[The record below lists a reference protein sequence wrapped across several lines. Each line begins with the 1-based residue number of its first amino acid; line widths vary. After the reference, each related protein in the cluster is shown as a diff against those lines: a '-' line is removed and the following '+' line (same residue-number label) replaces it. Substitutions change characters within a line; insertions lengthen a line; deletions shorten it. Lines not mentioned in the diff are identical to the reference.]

1 MDQVPI
7 AQAATPPLLPQ
18 LLAPLAKRWWLMP
31 LMVLI
36 LWALVF
42 NKLNRDASFWTA
54 EIQMF
59 AAPVAAGVAPRRGI
73 AGLAAQA
80 GGTLGALAGSLGGS
94 FGSSESA
101 PPFTFFLDG
110 LSNPQVAA
118 ELAKDPVLMQKV
130 FAPEWDKDAQQ
141 WREPPRGLLSTI
153 KNGLYTVLGLP
164 AFKWS
169 PPDAARLQTYIDGN
183 VQIRRSVKSPL
194 VTLTHEHWDRDF
206 AARFLDRLVAA
217 ADDDLRATSSA
228 RTTANI
234 NYLMARLALTPQ
246 SEAREA
252 LINALG
258 EEERAAML
266 IAAELPY
273 AAEPFAPAS
282 VGRWPTRPRPLPL
295 LAAGLFAGIL
305 LGAALALWLD
315 RRPLLMRWQ
324 ATAPSA

>member
-1 MDQVPI
+1 MPMDQVPL

-18 LLAPLAKRWWLMP
+18 LLAPIRKRWWLMP
-31 LMVLI
+31 LMVLA

-42 NKLNRDASFWTA
+42 NKLNADAPFWTA

-59 AAPVAAGVAPRRGI
+59 AAPVAAGVAPRRGL

-80 GGTLGALAGSLGGS
+80 GGTLSALAGSLGGS
-94 FGSSESA
+94 EAA
-101 PPFTFFLDG
+101 PPFSFFLDG

-130 FAPEWDKDAQQ
+130 FASEWDKDTQQ
-141 WREPPRGLLSTI
+141 WHPPSRGLLGTI
-153 KNGLYTVLGLP
+153 GHGLYTVLGLP

-206 AARFLDRLVAA
+206 AAQFLDRLVAA

-234 NYLMARLALTPQ
+234 NYLMTRLAVTPQ

-252 LINALG
+252 LIDALG
-258 EEERAAML
+258 EEERVAML

-282 VGRWPTRPRPLPL
+282 VGRWPSRPRPLPL

-315 RRPLLMRWQ
+315 RRPLLMRWKPD
-324 ATAPSA
+324 AN